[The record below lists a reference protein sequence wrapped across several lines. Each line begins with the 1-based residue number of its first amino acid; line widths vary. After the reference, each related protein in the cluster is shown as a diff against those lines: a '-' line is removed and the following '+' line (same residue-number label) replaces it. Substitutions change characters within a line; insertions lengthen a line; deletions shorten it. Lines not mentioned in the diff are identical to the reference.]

1 MHLSLVVSPVLP
13 LTLSLLAVRDADADV
28 IVGVAGVPE
37 LADADRLP
45 WYPSAMQ
52 RPLARSYAPASA
64 TLPFGVTLAVAPCAC
79 CFSLSTA
86 CFHFLTIS
94 FAKSETSF
102 ALCVLSLPTAK
113 PILLSCVAAL
123 SVSSHKRHDRTRKMK
138 CPPLVKTQ
146 ILGSLSSECSKC
158 QSVPKSNNK
167 KVSDRTTVKEEVLP
181 TGLGHF
187 AAVSRVSSTQLH
199 PGASYRLLDYGPTIY
214 GVQPAKCIDDK
225 RYDSEKRHQRGQL
238 GRGVLMLCVPPQH
251 PTTWQNKRL
260 ALGHVHQRC
269 STAARKLAQV
279 ERKAHLWDICDGS
292 R

>member
-158 QSVPKSNNK
+158 QSVPKSK
-167 KVSDRTTVKEEVLP
+167 KKSERQNYGKRRGLTDWFGAFCSCFASFLNSAASGSVISS
-181 TGLGHF
+181 TGLWPNYL
-187 AAVSRVSSTQLH
+187 R
-199 PGASYRLLDYGPTIY
+199 
-214 GVQPAKCIDDK
+214 
-225 RYDSEKRHQRGQL
+225 
-238 GRGVLMLCVPPQH
+238 
-251 PTTWQNKRL
+251 
-260 ALGHVHQRC
+260 
-269 STAARKLAQV
+269 STAR
-279 ERKAHLWDICDGS
+279 EMYR